1 MIDKIFITKVK
12 TALNIVNIV
21 ESFIP
26 LYKTGVNYKGVCPFH
41 DDHTPSMIISPT
53 RQTYHCFVCGSGGDV
68 ISFIEHHLGLTFI
81 EALRWCAAKANIE
94 FPKSEMTPEEEHRYR
109 LREAQRIAVT
119 VAEKMSNRADQGE
132 YMLASD
138 NTLRLLS
145 EVHAW
150 MLADADRG
158 NIDWLSRDALLRA
171 EIVPFVATELSSFGW
186 TLMTDCTAPDPLGT
200 HAMSKSFARRL

>member
-1 MIDKIFITKVK
+1 MIKEQFLYFALYPSREGVKAIT
-12 TALNIVNIV
+12 TNGTSDRRGYAGLLDALDALPGTPRVPAIENYVYGQ
-21 ESFIP
+21 SF
-26 LYKTGVNYKGVCPFH
+26 
-41 DDHTPSMIISPT
+41 DDLQSRIS
-53 RQTYHCFVCGSGGDV
+53 RLHGSFLFVDYGEFGQTTMAGS
-68 ISFIEHHLGLTFI
+68 HLLT
-81 EALRWCAAKANIE
+81 
-94 FPKSEMTPEEEHRYR
+94 
-109 LREAQRIAVT
+109 QRIAVT